1 MREKYVKE
9 GYKVVADP
17 RWSSDGEY
25 NFYEIIEICGDMV
38 TLGELACEVRARQ
51 IPGTT
56 QWKIKFIRVREKVI
70 NYMDI
75 SKSNLMG
82 EYDEFDYSKTYSL
95 IVDNNP
101 GYDDWTSDYDTD
113 SDTDSDYHSDNDSD
127 SGYDQV
133 VYDLKPE
140 DLKVGMIM
148 SYDNRCDDRFKD
160 VGIDFIIV
168 YVANEYIVFDS
179 IKNDERFVSI
189 KSDACTQFKLHDSHG
204 KISIEI

>member
-17 RWSSDGEY
+17 SWSSDGEY
-25 NFYEIIEICGDMV
+25 NFYEIIEICEDMV

-82 EYDEFDYSKTYSL
+82 VYAVYNRNKKYSL

-101 GYDDWTSDYDTD
+101 GYDDWTSDYDSD

-127 SGYDQV
+127 SDSGYDSEVHKVSDYTKAMLNYMVSV
-133 VYDLKPE
+133 VDEPVSKPVS
-140 DLKVGMIM
+140 DPVKSQAGCF
-148 SYDNRCDDRFKD
+148 SY
-160 VGIDFIIV
+160 
-168 YVANEYIVFDS
+168 
-179 IKNDERFVSI
+179 
-189 KSDACTQFKLHDSHG
+189 
-204 KISIEI
+204 